1 MKKSV
6 IALGVLA
13 ALLLAGTAFA
23 QGRLGTLQVIAEAN
37 DGSRLPG
44 ATVNAESEDVL
55 GTRTVIT
62 DANGVATL
70 AGLSPSN
77 KYTVTTTLDGFQG
90 ARNEAVLIKAG
101 QTTTVRA
108 TLGLS
113 SVDEELIVTA
123 ESPIVDVTSATTGQD
138 ITLELTE
145 SLPTGRSYQSYLQ
158 LVPGVMPTDPTLDE
172 ENPAVRS
179 GLNYRDIGGDVGVSR
194 DNFYYF
200 EGINVTDPV
209 QGTFGANLNT
219 EIIQEQSVLTGGI
232 PAEFIGSPGLISNVV
247 TKSGGNQFSGSIN
260 YYIQNDS
267 LVEDNDNAPDSSF
280 DTFDTAF
287 TFGGPIVKDKLWFFS
302 SYRLTGRE
310 QDVVSLDTNE
320 FLRTVNDDS
329 EQAFAKFS
337 WAASQKDSFTGIFL
351 NDPAEEDGSNLRNV
365 VNNRDTTE
373 DTGGDRFT
381 LNYSHVFGNAFIDVA
396 FGKHNGERST
406 GAADLSTRN
415 DIIFQR
421 NDGATAAQTQ
431 LGGAGAISLDERDT
445 EFYRA
450 SAEFYFDSGWGDHS
464 IKVGYDFQDHQSF
477 RDTTTT
483 GADAAVFTSLGA
495 QYIGAGIT
503 ANDIA
508 GATGQTWT
516 DLDFDVTN
524 TSDFAG
530 LINSINAS
538 ANRDSFYAAL
548 DTNRDGTIT
557 AAEAGDAIVFG
568 SNANNPSGLVNYD
581 RTIQTASGP
590 QELGSEG
597 TTFYVQDT
605 FQMSRLSIN
614 AGVRAEQYE
623 HFATTGANIQTFD
636 YEYAPRVS
644 LAYDVRGDG
653 RQKLSAYYGR
663 YYDPVRNNMTQFAG
677 TLTGRVRD
685 EQVFVNNEWVTYRT
699 RGGATT
705 QDAFFAPTTKTP
717 FTDDFTIGYSID
729 LGRSMSFEATV
740 IKRETRD
747 ILEDYDLGLYALA
760 VDGSTSYPGDIN
772 HPDSLWL
779 GLDYF
784 GYDVNPGSNFVI
796 ATLAGGARDWEGVE
810 LVFRKR
816 YSNHWQMLSSL
827 TIADGEGN
835 SNSDSNA
842 DFQGDVLFLDP
853 RAPNQQGT
861 QPGLIEQLFKVA
873 ASYNWDN
880 GFQIGGQYRWNSGTI
895 GNRTF
900 SASRRNLPIRV
911 TSDNAFEFAGFTNRW
926 LRPDAVGQFDN
937 PSWGTLD
944 LRAQYNRQLG
954 RVNAEFFLD
963 IFNVADEQKSI
974 RLQDLEAGA
983 SDGTSDFGDGIQFV
997 PPRRYFIGIRFSI

>member
-13 ALLLAGTAFA
+13 ALLLAGSAFA
-23 QGRLGTLQVIAEAN
+23 QGRLGTLQVIAEAE

-44 ATVNAESEDVL
+44 ATVTAEAEDAL
-55 GTRTVIT
+55 GSRTAIT

-70 AGLSPSN
+70 AGLAPSS
-77 KYTVTTTLDGFQG
+77 KYEVTTTLDGFQG
-90 ARNEAVLIKAG
+90 SRNEAVLIKAG

-158 LVPGVMPTDPTLDE
+158 LVPGVMPTDPTIDE

-260 YYIQNDS
+260 YYFQNDS
-267 LVEDNDNAPDSSF
+267 LVEDNDNAPDAAFS
-280 DTFDTAF
+280 TYDTAF
-287 TFGGPIVKDKLWFFS
+287 TFGGPVVKDKLWFFS
-302 SYRLTGRE
+302 SYRLTNRE
-310 QDVVSLDTNE
+310 EDVISLDTNQA
-320 FLRTVNDDS
+320 LRTVADDS
-329 EQAFAKFS
+329 EQAFVKLS

-351 NDPAEEDGSNLRNV
+351 NDPSEEDGSNDRTTE
-365 VNNRDTTE
+365 NNRDTTE
-373 DTGGDRFT
+373 DTGGDRYT
-381 LNYSHVFGNAFIDVA
+381 LNYSHVFGNAFIDAA
-396 FGKHNGERST
+396 FGKHNGERSQ

-415 DIIFQR
+415 DILFQVS
-421 NDGATAAQTQ
+421 DGATQAQTQ
-431 LGGAGAISLDERDT
+431 LGGAGFVSIDERDT

-464 IKVGYDFQDHQSF
+464 IKVGYDFQDHESF
-477 RDTTTT
+477 RDTNTT
-483 GADAAVFTSLGA
+483 GDPAATFSSLGA

-503 ANDIA
+503 ANDVA
-508 GATGQTWT
+508 GVTGQSWT

-530 LINSINAS
+530 LINSIDS
-538 ANRDSFYAAL
+538 SPNRASFYAAL
-548 DTNRDGTIT
+548 DTNGDGTIT
-557 AAEAGDAIVFG
+557 PAEAGEAITFG
-568 SNANNPSGLVNYD
+568 STDGNPSGLVNYD
-581 RTIQTASGP
+581 RTLQTAAGP
-590 QELGSEG
+590 QTLGSEG
-597 TTFYVQDT
+597 TTFFIQDT
-605 FQMSRLSIN
+605 FQVSRLSIN
-614 AGVRAEQYE
+614 AGVRAEKYE
-623 HFATTGANIQTFD
+623 HFATTGANIFTFD

-644 LAYDVRGDG
+644 VAYDLRGDG

-677 TLTGRVRD
+677 TLTGRVRN
-685 EQVFVNNEWVTYRT
+685 EQVFVNNEWVTYRI
-699 RGGATT
+699 RGGATQ
-705 QDAFFAPTTKTP
+705 QDAFFAPTTQTP
-717 FTDDFTIGYSID
+717 FTDDFTIGYSVD
-729 LGRSMSFEATV
+729 LGRSMSFEANL

-760 VDGSTSYPGDIN
+760 VDGSTQYPGDIN

-796 ATLAGGARDWEGVE
+796 ATLAGGARDWEGAE
-810 LVFRKR
+810 FVFRKR
-816 YSNHWQMLSSL
+816 YSNHWQMLASY
-827 TIADGEGN
+827 TWADGEGN

-861 QPGLIEQLFKVA
+861 QPGLIEQLFKIA
-873 ASYNWDN
+873 ASYQWDN
-880 GFQIGGQYRWNSGTI
+880 GFQVGGQYRWNSGTI
-895 GNRTF
+895 GNTTF

-911 TSDNAFEFAGFTNRW
+911 TSANAFEFAGITQRW
-926 LRPDAVGQFDN
+926 LRADAVGQFDN

-963 IFNVADEQKSI
+963 IFNVADEQKAV

-983 SDGTSDFGDGIQFV
+983 SDGSSSFGDGIQFV
-997 PPRRYFIGIRFSI
+997 PPRRYFLGIRFSI